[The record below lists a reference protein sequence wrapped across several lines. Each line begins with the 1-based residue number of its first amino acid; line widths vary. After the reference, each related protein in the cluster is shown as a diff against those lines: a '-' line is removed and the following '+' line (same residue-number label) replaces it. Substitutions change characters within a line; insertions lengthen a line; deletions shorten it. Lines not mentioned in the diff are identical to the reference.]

1 MNRDRRKALAKIID
15 QAGKLLEDLRAIQEA
30 EEEARDN
37 TPEALQYTERY
48 EQMEQAAEILGEAA
62 DTLEDTINGLE
73 AIL

>member
-1 MNRDRRKALAKIID
+1 MNRDRRRALAKIID

-62 DTLEDTINGLE
+62 DTLEDLISGLE
-73 AIL
+73 EIA